1 MWSLLEKKKTYRHN
15 FLILITKPNVLSPSS
30 VYCKLCRA
38 NSFAGKKSFFGLCR
52 HSLDIHAVILSLNSC
67 SPQGLCLEI
76 EQTQQASDPAELQ
89 RWSQLSSRAR
99 EELGTLQC
107 ILGSM
112 KDYQVQ

>member
-1 MWSLLEKKKTYRHN
+1 MVACYLDTQFGHA
-15 FLILITKPNVLSPSS
+15 ILT
-30 VYCKLCRA
+30 
-38 NSFAGKKSFFGLCR
+38 
-52 HSLDIHAVILSLNSC
+52 LNSC

-89 RWSQLSSRAR
+89 RWSQLSSKAR

-112 KDYQVQ
+112 KDNRVELLYLLI

>member
-1 MWSLLEKKKTYRHN
+1 MVIHYLHTQLEH
-15 FLILITKPNVLSPSS
+15 
-30 VYCKLCRA
+30 
-38 NSFAGKKSFFGLCR
+38 
-52 HSLDIHAVILSLNSC
+52 VILSLNSF

-89 RWSQLSSRAR
+89 RWSQLSSSAR

-112 KDYQVQ
+112 KDNQVK